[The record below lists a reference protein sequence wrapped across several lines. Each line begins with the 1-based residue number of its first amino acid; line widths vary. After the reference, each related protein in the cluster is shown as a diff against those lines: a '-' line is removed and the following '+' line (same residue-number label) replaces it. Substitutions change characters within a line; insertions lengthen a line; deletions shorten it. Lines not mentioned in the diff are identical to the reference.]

1 MEVCV
6 EEDEIDVTLQIL
18 EALQEQRLAL
28 LLRLSAFNLKNQH
41 KNIYECTGG
50 KKTGLKPV
58 SSILVDL
65 VNVKYIQFET
75 FKSFRSDVTQ
85 LLHK

>member
-28 LLRLSAFNLKNQH
+28 LLRLSTFNLKKQH
-41 KNIYECTGG
+41 KNI
-50 KKTGLKPV
+50 
-58 SSILVDL
+58 
-65 VNVKYIQFET
+65 
-75 FKSFRSDVTQ
+75 
-85 LLHK
+85 

>member
-28 LLRLSAFNLKNQH
+28 LLRLSAFNLKKQH
-41 KNIYECTGG
+41 KNIHECTGG
-50 KKTGLKPV
+50 KK
-58 SSILVDL
+58 IMA
-65 VNVKYIQFET
+65 ET
-75 FKSFRSDVTQ
+75 SQ
-85 LLHK
+85 

>member
-28 LLRLSAFNLKNQH
+28 LLRLSAFNLK
-41 KNIYECTGG
+41 
-50 KKTGLKPV
+50 KKP
-58 SSILVDL
+58 
-65 VNVKYIQFET
+65 
-75 FKSFRSDVTQ
+75 TQ
-85 LLHK
+85 KHL

>member
-28 LLRLSAFNLKNQH
+28 LLRLSAFNLKKQH

-50 KKTGLKPV
+50 KKSWLKPV

-65 VNVKYIQFET
+65 VNVNSKYIQCETLT
-75 FKSFRSDVTQ
+75 FKSFRSD
-85 LLHK
+85 LY